1 MRKLAV
7 SASSAEPVRSSAV
20 AACSVVLFP
29 SGSDALDSR
38 YEDGDGTSPWNTRA
52 G

>member
-7 SASSAEPVRSSAV
+7 SAPGAEPSRSIAV
-20 AACSVVLFP
+20 TTTVVAHFP

-38 YEDGDGTSPWNTRA
+38 YEDGDGTSSWDTRT

>member
-1 MRKLAV
+1 MHKLAV
-7 SASSAEPVRSSAV
+7 SASSAEPVRTSSV
-20 AACSVVLFP
+20 AACSVAHFP
-29 SGSDALDSR
+29 SGFDALDSR